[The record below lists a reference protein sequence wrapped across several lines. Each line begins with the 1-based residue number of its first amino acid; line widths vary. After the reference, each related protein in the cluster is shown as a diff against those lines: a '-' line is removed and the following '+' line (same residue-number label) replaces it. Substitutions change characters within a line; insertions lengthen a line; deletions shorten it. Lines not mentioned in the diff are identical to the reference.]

1 MRGLYRAKL
10 GWIVRIRRSSH
21 VIMIAA
27 ALCGAG
33 AFNSRVG
40 EAIDRAID
48 PMRFALVDRSASGT
62 VAIVEMDAASIAA
75 IRAWPWS
82 RAHHARVVDAL
93 RRAGAASI
101 VFDVDFSS
109 PFDAVGD
116 RAFAEALTR
125 ANGLVA
131 LPTFAQRASAAEDR
145 DIDTL
150 PLPAFAQHTASASVS
165 IAPDADGVVRA
176 MPFATMT
183 ARTPRPSLS
192 AFIAARSGTAD
203 TTFPID
209 MTINPASIPRL
220 SFVNVE
226 GGRFDPSVVRG
237 RNVLIGATAVELG
250 DRYNT
255 PRWGVI
261 PGVVV
266 QALSAETL
274 IHGVPHRGSGI
285 VMILFALLMTLAI
298 AAMRSTRGI
307 IAASV
312 VIMLALATTILVA
325 QYEFLTIYPAAA
337 AAIILAVGAGGCLI
351 RAVLDQFKRERL
363 RDDATGLPNRRA
375 LQDAIARTPLPML
388 AVTQITNLDSIVAV
402 LGNAFSDQAI
412 LRVSERLAL
421 CCADGLTYRISNHQ
435 LAFAVPLD
443 QPLEDVMDTV
453 RTLLLQPVEVNGRR
467 VDVGAT
473 VGIAENNGKRDRII
487 VDATLAADQ
496 ATRDGLF
503 WRRSATDVSTLD
515 RAISLM
521 GELDD
526 AIANRELEVYYQPKL
541 SLRDDHIASVE
552 ALVRWRHPVRG
563 FIGPDTFV
571 PLAER
576 SDRIA
581 PMTLYVIKQVL
592 EDAARWRA
600 DGYAATAAI
609 NISAKLLSEPVFNRQ
624 VEAMLTA
631 TSVPAEALIFE
642 VTESAAMLDP
652 SSAIAALRRY
662 RDLGIS
668 VSMDDYG
675 TGQSTLTYLRQLPLS
690 ELKIDRSF
698 VQHAHLRPSDGVLV
712 RSTIELAHD
721 LGLKVVAEGVEDLA
735 CLQFLK
741 RLGCDMIQGYFVSRP
756 IPLSELLAFMKHA
769 RENLTIKIG
778 SIK

>member
-1 MRGLYRAKL
+1 MLGLKRANL
-10 GWIVRIRRSSH
+10 ARIVRIRRSSY

-33 AFNSRVG
+33 VFNSRMG

-48 PMRFALVDRSASGT
+48 PLRFALVDRSASGT
-62 VAIVEMDAASIAA
+62 VAIVEMDAASIAT

-82 RAHHARVVDAL
+82 RAHHARVVDEL

-109 PFDAVGD
+109 PFDAAGD
-116 RAFAEALTR
+116 RAFAEALAR
-125 ANGLVA
+125 AEGLVA
-131 LPTFAQRASAAEDR
+131 LPTFAQRASAAENR

-150 PLPAFAQHTASASVS
+150 PLPAFARHAASASVS
-165 IAPDADGVVRA
+165 IAPDADGNVRA

-183 ARTPRPSLS
+183 AHTPRPSLS
-192 AFIAARSGTAD
+192 AFIAARSGAAD

-209 MTINPASIPRL
+209 MAINPLSIPRL
-220 SFVNVE
+220 SFIDVE
-226 GGRFDPSVVRG
+226 AGRFDPAVVRG
-237 RNVLIGATAVELG
+237 RNVLIGATAIELG

-285 VMILFALLMTLAI
+285 LMILFALLMTLAI
-298 AAMRSTRGI
+298 TAMRSTRAI
-307 IAASV
+307 SAASV
-312 VIMLALATTILVA
+312 VMTLVLATTILVA
-325 QYEFLTIYPAAA
+325 QYGFLLIYPAAA
-337 AAIILAVGAGGCLI
+337 AITILAVGAGGSLI
-351 RAVLDQFKRERL
+351 RAVLDQFARQRL
-363 RDDATGLPNRRA
+363 YDEATGLPNRRA
-375 LQDAIARTPLPML
+375 LQDAMARAPLPML

-402 LGNAFSDQAI
+402 LGNAFSDQAV

-421 CCADGLTYRISNHQ
+421 CCADGMIYRIADHQ
-435 LAFAVPLD
+435 LAFAVPPD
-443 QPLEDVMDTV
+443 QPLEDVMDSV
-453 RTLLLQPVEVNGRR
+453 RTLLLSPVEVNGRR

-473 VGIAENNGKRDRII
+473 VGIAEKNGERDRII

-496 ATRDGLF
+496 AMRDGLF

-521 GELDD
+521 GELDE

-541 SLRDDHIASVE
+541 FLRDDRIASVE
-552 ALVRWRHPVRG
+552 ALVRWRHPSRG
-563 FIGPDTFV
+563 FVGPDTFV

-581 PMTLYVIKQVL
+581 SMTLYVIERVL
-592 EDAARWRA
+592 EDVAHWHAE
-600 DGYAATAAI
+600 GHAATAAI

-624 VEAMLTA
+624 VEAMLAA

-642 VTESAAMLDP
+642 VTESAAMSDP
-652 SSAIAALRRY
+652 NSAIAALRHY
-662 RDLGIS
+662 RDLGIA

-698 VQHAHLRPSDGVLV
+698 VQYAHIRPNDGVLV
-712 RSTIELAHD
+712 RSTIDLAHD
-721 LGLKVVAEGVEDLA
+721 LGLKVVAEGVEDVA
-735 CLQFLK
+735 CLEFLK
-741 RLGCDMIQGYFVSRP
+741 SLGCDMVQGYFVSKP
-756 IPLSELLAFMKHA
+756 VPLSDLLPFMQSAATRLSVNVTVK
-769 RENLTIKIG
+769 
-778 SIK
+778 